1 MTPPGLP
8 LPTSDL
14 QKSCS
19 SIEQLK
25 ARLLFPGTAF
35 AIGVMAFA
43 VGYRTP
49 GSLPAL
55 PTKVEQAPDVAY
67 VSTDHA
73 PAAGASSALPHD
85 NLLVEGF
92 ARIGFA
98 EMEGLLTTASPQQ
111 REQWAREL
119 GALPNRPL
127 KPIALLAF
135 YTAWLDLEP
144 EEALRSLR
152 NFPDLIYRGRVFDG
166 LGPAAPTGLLPQLI
180 DVISGFSEPERR
192 FLLPDFLAMLA
203 ETDPPATA
211 RFIDSHPKLVSDS
224 DAAALVSA
232 WARDDL
238 DAARKWLEASPFLAE
253 SAVLRSLVDSWFA
266 KDPAAAQEY
275 VVLHRDNKG
284 IGEAANFVASRLFN
298 TSSEQAREFIRRFD
312 DQHASN
318 ILLSLVS
325 SADEKQV
332 ANLATWAST
341 LPSSVAEGGL
351 GYALARWNSVDSRQ
365 ALAWLRA
372 KPAAERESLVA
383 QMIDSQ
389 MAPASP
395 EIVSLAYNI
404 RDVRKRDE
412 TLSILVRSLTAETG
426 DATEQIR
433 ALGLSASQTNHLLEL
448 RPAPTE

>member
-1 MTPPGLP
+1 V
-8 LPTSDL
+8 
-14 QKSCS
+14 KSCS

-35 AIGVMAFA
+35 VVGVFAFA

-49 GSLPAL
+49 GSIPAR

-67 VSTDHA
+67 ASTDHA
-73 PAAGASSALPHD
+73 PVAGTSSALPHD

-92 ARIGFA
+92 AKIGFA

-180 DVISGFSEPERR
+180 DVIAEFSEPERR
-192 FLLPDFLAMLA
+192 VLLPEFLAMLA

-224 DAAALVSA
+224 DAATLISA

-275 VVLHRDNKG
+275 VLLHRDNKG
-284 IGEAANFVASRLFN
+284 IGEAANFVASHLFN
-298 TSSEQAREFIRRFD
+298 TSPEQAREFIRMFD
-312 DQHASN
+312 ERHASD
-318 ILLSLVS
+318 ILHSLIWSVNE
-325 SADEKQV
+325 DQV
-332 ANLATWAST
+332 ANLVTWAST
-341 LPSSVAEGGL
+341 LPSSVAEEGQGE
-351 GYALARWNSVDSRQ
+351 ALARWNSLDPRQ

-372 KPAAERESLVA
+372 QPVAERESLLAEMIRAPVTTASREVVA
-383 QMIDSQ
+383 L
-389 MAPASP
+389 
-395 EIVSLAYNI
+395 VYNI
-404 RDVRKRDE
+404 RDVQKRDE

-448 RPAPTE
+448 RPAPAE